1 MDAAGE
7 FNHVQELLQLALM
20 KKNNV
25 LAGSQNVLE
34 LIQNILGFMQNI
46 LGFMQNSLRLV
57 QIARF
62 CW

>member
-25 LAGSQNVLE
+25 LAGSQNVFERLP
-34 LIQNILGFMQNI
+34 NILGFMQNI
-46 LGFMQNSLRLV
+46 LGLMQNRLR
-57 QIARF
+57 
-62 CW
+62 